1 MGLALALE
9 EQGVPT
15 VPVSTHVF
23 ARLAKATAL
32 AAGMPTARNVFVPQ
46 PVVGRSPA
54 QLRAYIEGSDPVLD
68 QPFMQAV
75 IAGLTTP
82 LTNEDCE
89 GATFER
95 STPRLLPP
103 DSEENLHA
111 LFLENHWTDC
121 LPIVLPTEER
131 VERMVAGTKRSQDT
145 IVGRMRPT
153 AYREAWEF
161 DVEKVAVNA
170 VMAGARPGYLPV
182 ILAMAS
188 SGITARSS
196 STTSWATISLV
207 NGPIRNEID
216 MNAGIG
222 ALGPYNHA
230 NATIGRAYSLTSQNV
245 QGGSVPGETYMGTLG
260 NWLGY
265 TACFP
270 EAEERS
276 PWAPFHVDEGFDPSD
291 STASIFFGGWYTL
304 SGFGPRET
312 WKDRFIRYLTATDFY
327 SPPLIVMDPLVA
339 RAFVDL
345 GFTKRSLIEWCAEH
359 AKLPARDYWDDQ
371 WTTTLIKPLGV
382 AGIEPFAGR
391 LAAAPN
397 EAVNLF
403 TPEDIKIV
411 VTGGETQGG
420 FKIFS
425 GRYLGR
431 GPGTDNKGKPT
442 VLIDP
447 WR

>member
-1 MGLALALE
+1 VGLALALE
-9 EQGVPT
+9 QQGVPT

-46 PVVGRSPA
+46 PIVGRSPA
-54 QLRAYIEGSDPVLD
+54 ELRAYIEGADPILG
-68 QPFMQAV
+68 QPFV
-75 IAGLTTP
+75 KGLIEGLTKP
-82 LTNEDCE
+82 LTEEDLE

-103 DSEENLHA
+103 DTEENLHA

-131 VERMVAGTKRSQDT
+131 VQRMLEGTKQQPDK
-145 IVGRMRPT
+145 IVGRLRPT
-153 AYREAWEF
+153 AFREAWEF

-170 VMAGARPGYLPV
+170 VMAGARPDYLPV
-182 ILAMAS
+182 VLAMAS

-196 STTSWATISLV
+196 STTSWATISVV
-207 NGPIRNEID
+207 NGPIRNELG

-230 NATIGRAYSLTSQNV
+230 NATIGRAYGLTSQNV

-260 NWLGY
+260 NWLSY

-276 PWAPFHVDEGFDPSD
+276 PWTPFHVDEGFDAND
-291 STASIFFGGWYTL
+291 STVSIFFGGWYTL
-304 SGFGPRET
+304 SGFGPREN
-312 WKDRFIRYLTATDFY
+312 WKDRFTRCLTATDFY

-339 RAFVDL
+339 RAFVDM

-371 WTTTLIKPLGV
+371 WTTTLSKPLGV
-382 AGIEPFAGR
+382 AGVEPYASR
-391 LAAAPN
+391 LKAAPD
-397 EAVNLF
+397 ELVSLF
-403 TPEDIKIV
+403 TPDDIKIV

-420 FKIFS
+420 FKMFS

-442 VLIDP
+442 MLIDD

>member
-1 MGLALALE
+1 
-9 EQGVPT
+9 VPT

-23 ARLAKATAL
+23 ARLAEATAL
-32 AAGMPTARNVFVPQ
+32 AAGMPTLRNVFVPQ
-46 PVVGRSPA
+46 PVVGRSPVE
-54 QLRAYIEGSDPVLD
+54 LREYIEDMDLVLK
-68 QPFMQAV
+68 QPFMKGV
-75 IAGLTTP
+75 IEGLTEP
-82 LTNEDCE
+82 LSDQDFK

-103 DSEENLHA
+103 DTEQNLHA
-111 LFLENHWTDC
+111 LFMENRWTDF

-131 VERMVAGTKRSQDT
+131 VEWMLNGTQQPSDK

-153 AYREAWEF
+153 AFREAWEF

-170 VMAGARPGYLPV
+170 VMAGALPEYLPV

-196 STTSWATISLV
+196 STTSLATISVV
-207 NGPIRNEID
+207 NGPIRNELR
-216 MNAGIG
+216 MNSGIG

-230 NATIGRAYSLTSQNV
+230 NATIGRAYGLASQNV
-245 QGGSVPGETYMGTLG
+245 QGGSVPGETYLGTLG
-260 NWLGY
+260 NWLSY

-276 PWAPFHVDEGFDPSD
+276 PWAPFHVDEGFEPTD
-291 STASIFFGGWYTL
+291 STVSIFFGGWYTL

-312 WKDRFIRYLTATDFY
+312 WKDRFIRCLTATDFQ

-339 RAFVDL
+339 RAFVDM
-345 GFTKRSLIEWCAEH
+345 GFTKRLLIEWCAEH

-371 WTTTLIKPLGV
+371 WTTTLSKPLGV
-382 AGIEPFAGR
+382 AGIEPYASR
-391 LAAAPN
+391 LNAAPD
-397 EAVNLF
+397 ELINLF
-403 TPEDIKIV
+403 TPDDIKIV
-411 VTGGETQGG
+411 VTGGETQGA
-420 FKIFS
+420 FKMFG
-425 GRYLGR
+425 GRYVGR

-442 VLIDP
+442 VLIEA

>member
-1 MGLALALE
+1 VGLALALE
-9 EQGVPT
+9 QQGVPA

-32 AAGMPTARNVFVPQ
+32 AAGMPTARNVYVPQ
-46 PVVGRSPA
+46 PIVGRSPD
-54 QLRAYIEGSDPVLD
+54 QLRAYIEGEDPILK
-68 QPFMQAV
+68 QPFVKGV
-75 IAGLTTP
+75 IEALTKP
-82 LTNEDCE
+82 LSEEDLE

-103 DSEENLHA
+103 DTEENLHA

-121 LPIVLPTEER
+121 LPIVLPTQQR
-131 VERMVAGTKRSQDT
+131 VEAMLQGTKQPSDR

-153 AYREAWEF
+153 AFREAWEF

-170 VMAGARPGYLPV
+170 VMAGARPAYLPV

-207 NGPIRNEID
+207 NGPIRNEIG

-230 NATIGRAYSLTSQNV
+230 NATIGRAYGLTSQNV
-245 QGGSVPGETYMGTLG
+245 QGGSVPGETYMGTHG
-260 NWLGY
+260 NWLAY

-276 PWAPFHVDEGFDPSD
+276 PWAPFHVDEGFSATD
-291 STASIFFGGWYTL
+291 STVSIFFGGWYTL
-304 SGFGPRET
+304 SGFGPREN
-312 WKDRFIRYLTATDFY
+312 WQDVFIRCLTATDFY
-327 SPPLIVMDPLVA
+327 SPPVIVMDPLVA
-339 RAFVDL
+339 RAFDEM
-345 GFTKRSLIEWCAEH
+345 GFSKQALIEWCAEH
-359 AKLPARDYWDDQ
+359 AKLPARDYWDNQ
-371 WTTTLIKPLGV
+371 WTTTLSKPQGLAGV
-382 AGIEPFAGR
+382 EPYASR
-391 LAAAPN
+391 LKAAPD
-397 EAVNLF
+397 ELVNLF
-403 TPEDIKIV
+403 TPDDIRIV

-420 FKIFS
+420 FKMFS

-442 VLIDP
+442 IVIDA